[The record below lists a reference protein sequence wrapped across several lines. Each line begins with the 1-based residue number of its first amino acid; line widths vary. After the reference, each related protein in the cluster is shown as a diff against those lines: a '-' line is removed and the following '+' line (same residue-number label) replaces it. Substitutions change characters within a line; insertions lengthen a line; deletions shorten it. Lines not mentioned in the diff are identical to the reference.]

1 VTQVAQESS
10 TGASAGGGLRG
21 PRPFELGVCVFFI
34 GGERYG
40 LDVALVGEVVAVE
53 HVIAVPGAPAGVLGL
68 FNLRGT
74 PVALLELSR
83 VLDLGHA
90 TPAALPAEPTA
101 LVLVGPGGIVA
112 AARVDRVG
120 AVVQADRATPM
131 PHERAADHA
140 AVEMLLETETHG
152 VVTVLD
158 GAALLAALERIK
170 FR

>member
-1 VTQVAQESS
+1 MTTAEVHSP
-10 TGASAGGGLRG
+10 TGSGGARG
-21 PRPFELGVCVFFI
+21 PRAFELGVCVFHI
-34 GGERYG
+34 GAQRYG

-53 HVIAVPGAPAGVLGL
+53 HVIGVPGAPAGVLGL

-74 PVALLELSR
+74 PVALLDLSR
-83 VLDLGHA
+83 VLGLGDE
-90 TPAALPAEPTA
+90 AAAPLGAEPTA
-101 LVLVGPGGIVA
+101 LVLVGPQGILA

-120 AVVQADRATPM
+120 AVIPPDRARPM

-158 GAALLAALERIK
+158 GAALLAALDHIK

>member
-1 VTQVAQESS
+1 MNPATSS
-10 TGASAGGGLRG
+10 SNEATGGARG
-21 PRPFELGVCVFFI
+21 RRAFELGVCVFHI
-34 GGERYG
+34 GAERYG

-53 HVIAVPGAPAGVLGL
+53 HVIAVPGAPGGVLGL

-74 PVALLELSR
+74 PVALLDLAR
-83 VLDLGHA
+83 VLGLGDGPSA
-90 TPAALPAEPTA
+90 PLGAEPTA
-101 LVLVGPGGIVA
+101 LVLVGPAGIVA

-120 AVVQADRATPM
+120 AVIQADRARPM

-140 AVEMLLETETHG
+140 AVELLLETEAHG

-158 GAALLAALERIK
+158 GAALLAALDRIK